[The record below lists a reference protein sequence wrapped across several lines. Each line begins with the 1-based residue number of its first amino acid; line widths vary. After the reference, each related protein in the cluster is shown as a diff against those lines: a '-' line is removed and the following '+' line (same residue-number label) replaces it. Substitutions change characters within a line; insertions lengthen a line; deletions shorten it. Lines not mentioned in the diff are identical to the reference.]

1 MFSAVKVL
9 MKFLEL
15 LPRDSNYYNMLLKK
29 LAPPLVTLLS
39 GEPQVPYV
47 TLRNINLI
55 VQKGPEILKQ
65 EIKVFF
71 VEYSDPIHVKLE
83 LDIMIHLAS
92 QANIAQVLAKLK
104 EYATEVEV
112 NFVRKA
118 VQAIGRCTFKV
129 EQSVEHCVSTLL
141 DLTQTKVNY
150 VVQEVIVVIRDIFC
164 KYPTSMKVSLLL
176 CVRT

>member
-1 MFSAVKVL
+1 M
-9 MKFLEL
+9 
-15 LPRDSNYYNMLLKK
+15 
-29 LAPPLVTLLS
+29 
-39 GEPQVPYV
+39 
-47 TLRNINLI
+47 
-55 VQKGPEILKQ
+55 
-65 EIKVFF
+65 
-71 VEYSDPIHVKLE
+71 EYSDPIHVKLE
-83 LDIMIHLAS
+83 KLDIMIHLAS

-112 NFVRKA
+112 DFVRKA